1 MPVELRSGK
10 SLTQVLEIEPFDT
23 KLAQRVQ
30 AISAQ
35 IENHTLQLANLRRT
49 APVETSQRFQESFTK
64 ASEQDDARLREVE
77 DVMLG
82 NAKQTKMEVEGF
94 ERLDEVQTTWQNG
107 SETLASLKTGLG
119 GTVAQMERAQHA
131 VDYVENEQ

>member
-1 MPVELRSGK
+1 
-10 SLTQVLEIEPFDT
+10 
-23 KLAQRVQ
+23 
-30 AISAQ
+30 
-35 IENHTLQLANLRRT
+35 
-49 APVETSQRFQESFTK
+49 
-64 ASEQDDARLREVE
+64 
-77 DVMLG
+77 MLG